1 MICICGYQNEPEDFY
16 CAQCGRKLS
25 EKKGKGWII
34 AVVVVGGLQEINC
47 RRALAFL
54 PFLLVG
60 RQLPGVVGG

>member
-1 MICICGYQNEPEDFY
+1 MV
-16 CAQCGRKLS
+16 ALVAV
-25 EKKGKGWII
+25 II